1 MTGKPEHLNPAFAE
15 RFKCRSMADAYKYR
29 AAYPEETFKLI
40 LGLLPEG
47 ERTILDAGC
56 GPGTIALNLVEHV
69 NRVDAVD
76 PSLEMIRVGQNAPN
90 GRHPGL
96 HWIAGRIED
105 VTLAPPYSL
114 VVCGTSLHW
123 MDFDIV
129 FPLFKSCLNP
139 DGYLVIV
146 RVFRDL
152 PWRNAERS
160 VLYEYSTIR
169 SFEPYSLIDEIIA
182 SGLFEKLGEEATRPV
197 DVEQSVDD
205 YIMSYHSKER
215 FCTDAMGEPVASEFQ
230 RQMRAAL
237 LPYSTGNKVTFSAK
251 GIVVWGRVR

>member
-1 MTGKPEHLNPAFAE
+1 MTGKPEHFHPTFAE
-15 RFKCRSMADAYKYR
+15 RFKCRSMAEAYRYR
-29 AAYPEETFKLI
+29 AAYPEETFELI

-56 GPGTIALNLVEHV
+56 GPGTIALKLVEHV
-69 NRVDAVD
+69 DRVDAVD
-76 PSLEMIRVGQNAPN
+76 PSLEMIRVGRNAPN

-96 HWIAGRIED
+96 RWIAGRIED

-114 VVCGTSLHW
+114 IVCGTSLHW
-123 MDFDIV
+123 MDFDVV

-139 DGYLVIV
+139 DGYLVIA

-152 PWRNAERS
+152 PWRNAERR

-169 SFEPYSLIDEIIA
+169 SFQPYDLIDEITA
-182 SGLFEKLGEEATRPV
+182 GGLFEKLGEEETRPV
-197 DVEQSVDD
+197 NVEQSVED

-215 FCTDAMGEPVASEFQ
+215 FCADAMGGAVADEFQ
-230 RQMRAAL
+230 KQMRAVL
-237 LPYSTGNKVTFSAK
+237 SPYSTENKVTFSTK
-251 GIVVWGRVR
+251 GVVVWGRPR